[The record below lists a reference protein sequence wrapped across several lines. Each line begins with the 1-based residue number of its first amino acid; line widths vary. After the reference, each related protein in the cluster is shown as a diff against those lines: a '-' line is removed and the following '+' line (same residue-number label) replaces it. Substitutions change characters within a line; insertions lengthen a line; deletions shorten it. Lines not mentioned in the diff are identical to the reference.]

1 MNLEKIIKYS
11 GYLSSGLFILIGFIV
26 SFEVISRYIFNA
38 PTIWVNEISRFLQI
52 WATYLALTYSFH
64 KNDFIRITVIYDRLG
79 EFGKKILDSVSKG
92 AWQMWL
98 DHQTMLINENNL
110 NLFEESSQA
119 YLKEQMEKYFFSD
132 NDLDQIK
139 GYIPK

>member
-1 MNLEKIIKYS
+1 MSTVYCVKLNKELE
-11 GYLSSGLFILIGFIV
+11 GL
-26 SFEVISRYIFNA
+26 
-38 PTIWVNEISRFLQI
+38 
-52 WATYLALTYSFH
+52 
-64 KNDFIRITVIYDRLG
+64 DRGPYPG
-79 EFGKKILDSVSKG
+79 ELGKKILYSVSKD

-110 NLFEESSQA
+110 NLFEESSQV

>member
-1 MNLEKIIKYS
+1 MSKVYCVKLNKELE
-11 GYLSSGLFILIGFIV
+11 GL
-26 SFEVISRYIFNA
+26 ERA
-38 PTIWVNEISRFLQI
+38 PYPGE
-52 WATYLALTYSFH
+52 
-64 KNDFIRITVIYDRLG
+64 LG
-79 EFGKKILDSVSKG
+79 KQILDSVSKV

-110 NLFEESSQA
+110 NLFEESSQS